1 MSLAPRRWYP
11 SQPWTRDVCR
21 ERWAWAER
29 HEADGRIEVVLVLDV
44 ALVCLLLSLASH
56 LLLLLITL
64 INI

>member
-1 MSLAPRRWYP
+1 M
-11 SQPWTRDVCR
+11 
-21 ERWAWAER
+21 
-29 HEADGRIEVVLVLDV
+29 GRIEVVLVLDV